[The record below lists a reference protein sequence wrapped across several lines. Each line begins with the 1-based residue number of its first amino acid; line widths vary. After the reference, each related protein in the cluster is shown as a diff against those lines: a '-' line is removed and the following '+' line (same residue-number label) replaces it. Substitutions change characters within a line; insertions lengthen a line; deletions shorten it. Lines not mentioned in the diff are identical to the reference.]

1 MNTTDKRLQILEA
14 TKKTVASVGI
24 QGVSM
29 QKLAQE
35 AGVATGTIYR
45 YFNDKDHLLEEL
57 RYYVMSQMAD
67 AIQKNVDTKQPL
79 KQQYRT
85 MWLNIWC
92 IAASN
97 IDSLKARVQYDS
109 IPLQDNQKA
118 RQHER
123 KMFAMVDGLFTEGKK
138 QGVFKDLD
146 NEILSGLSLEV
157 SVSLARKHILGIYQ
171 LEDNALEAAIEA
183 SWDAIIKH

>member
-1 MNTTDKRLQILEA
+1 MSKANKRLLILEA
-14 TKKTVASVGI
+14 AKTIVATVGI

-35 AGVATGTIYR
+35 AGVAAGTIYR
-45 YFNDKDHLLEEL
+45 YFDDKNHLLEEL
-57 RYYVMSQMAD
+57 RLYVMKQMAD
-67 AIQKNVDTKQPL
+67 AIQKDVDPKLPL

-92 IAASN
+92 ISASN
-97 IDSLKARVQYDS
+97 IDSLKTRVQYDS
-109 IPLQDNQKA
+109 IPLPNCQLA
-118 RQHER
+118 REQER
-123 KMFAMVDGLFTEGKK
+123 QMFALVDGLFTEGKK
-138 QGVFKDLD
+138 QGVFKNLD

-157 SVSLARKHILGIYQ
+157 SVSLARKHILGLYQ
-171 LEDNALEAAIEA
+171 LEDNALDAAIEA